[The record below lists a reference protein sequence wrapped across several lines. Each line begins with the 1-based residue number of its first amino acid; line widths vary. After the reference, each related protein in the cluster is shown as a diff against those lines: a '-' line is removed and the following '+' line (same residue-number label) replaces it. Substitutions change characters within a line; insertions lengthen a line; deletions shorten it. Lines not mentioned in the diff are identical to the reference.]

1 MLEIEDLRVGY
12 DGVEALKGVSLKVS
26 TDEIVALIGANGAG
40 KTTLL
45 RAISG
50 LKRPGAGEIS
60 YAGEP
65 ISSRSVE
72 SLARDGLVH
81 VPEGRHVFPRMTVRE
96 NLLVAAW
103 RRREGVEA
111 DLERVHD
118 LFPILVERR
127 DQQAYTLSGGEQQML
142 ALGRAVMR
150 RPRLLMLD
158 EPSMGLAPMV
168 TREVFGLISR
178 IHEAETPVLLVEQNA
193 KSALSLADRAYVLA
207 SGEVVASGASEEL
220 MESDSIRRAYL
231 GGN

>member
-1 MLEIEDLRVGY
+1 MLKVEDVRVDY
-12 DGVEALKGVSLKVS
+12 DGIEALKGTSLEVGAG
-26 TDEIVALIGANGAG
+26 EIVALIGANGAG

-50 LKRPGAGEIS
+50 LKRLASGGIS
-60 YAGEP
+60 YLGEP
-65 ISSRSVE
+65 ISSQSVE

-111 DLERVHD
+111 DLERVHE

-127 DQQAYTLSGGEQQML
+127 NQQAYTLSGGEQQML

-150 RPRLLMLD
+150 SPRLLMLD

-178 IHEAETPVLLVEQNA
+178 IHEAEIPVLLVEQNA
-193 KSALSLADRAYVLA
+193 KSALALADRAYVLA
-207 SGEVVASGASEEL
+207 SGEVVASGESKEL
-220 MESDSIRRAYL
+220 MKSDSIRRAYL

>member
-12 DGVEALKGVSLKVS
+12 DGVEALKGVSLKVG